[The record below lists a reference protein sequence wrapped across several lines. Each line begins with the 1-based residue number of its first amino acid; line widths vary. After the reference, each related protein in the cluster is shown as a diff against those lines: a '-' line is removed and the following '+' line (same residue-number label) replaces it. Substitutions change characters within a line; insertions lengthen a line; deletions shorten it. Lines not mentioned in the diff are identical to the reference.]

1 MKRFLTLII
10 TVVLFAITLIIG
22 LKNQQ
27 LVSINYLVAQ
37 SEVALSTLLA
47 ILFMLGFT
55 CSILFSS
62 LFYLKLKI
70 KNRQLNKLNKK
81 QGKEL
86 NKLRLVPV
94 NEKD

>member
-10 TVVLFAITLIIG
+10 TITLFAITLVIG

-27 LVSINYLVAQ
+27 LVNVNYLVAQ

-47 ILFMLGFT
+47 ILFMLGFV
-55 CSILFSS
+55 CSLFFAS
-62 LFYLKLKI
+62 LFYLKLKM

-81 QGKEL
+81 QCKEL
-86 NKLRLVPV
+86 NKLRSLSA
-94 NEKD
+94 NNKD